1 MIVTFLFIVTVLEIN
16 CLYQIVSVLKHTIYS
31 FSFSRSKSFRWLVI
45 ILYMYLYCCGGCELE
60 YCIVKCT
67 YDFLLGCSN
76 NALESTSYFKII
88 WMKSDSVT
96 ILPTI
101 KFILYEGMTGKGVL
115 PPLLWKTK
123 KAWRQIRW
131 PSIFKQELKS
141 SRFLKFF
148 ISKSSIVHY

>member
-16 CLYQIVSVLKHTIYS
+16 CLYQIISVLNHTIYS

-45 ILYMYLYCCGGCELE
+45 ILYMYLYCCEGCELE

-101 KFILYEGMTGKGVL
+101 KFI
-115 PPLLWKTK
+115 
-123 KAWRQIRW
+123 
-131 PSIFKQELKS
+131 F
-141 SRFLKFF
+141 
-148 ISKSSIVHY
+148 